1 VARRLAIITTTVI
14 GLVLAAGPALA
25 AAEETSHSE
34 AEAFGLWDGLIY
46 AAIAGVIVG
55 LAVFLDAYS
64 GVDADEGHHD
74 AHH

>member
-1 VARRLAIITTTVI
+1 MARRLAILTTTVI

-25 AAEETSHSE
+25 AAEETSHSD

-55 LAVFLDAYS
+55 LAVFLDAYAS
-64 GVDADEGHHD
+64 ADADEGHD